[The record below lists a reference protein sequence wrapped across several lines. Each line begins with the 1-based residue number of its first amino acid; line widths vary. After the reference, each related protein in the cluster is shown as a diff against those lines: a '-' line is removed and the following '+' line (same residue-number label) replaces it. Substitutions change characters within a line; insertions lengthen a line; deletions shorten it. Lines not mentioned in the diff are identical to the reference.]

1 MTKYRKFLIEHNWQR
16 YERAATIAAG
26 LSEGISMVEL
36 RNDERGEIISDI
48 DDLGSNW
55 LMSIEEVT

>member
-16 YERAATIAAG
+16 YEKAATIAAG
-26 LSEGISMVEL
+26 LSEGILIKSFEL
-36 RNDERGEIISDI
+36 RSDERISDI